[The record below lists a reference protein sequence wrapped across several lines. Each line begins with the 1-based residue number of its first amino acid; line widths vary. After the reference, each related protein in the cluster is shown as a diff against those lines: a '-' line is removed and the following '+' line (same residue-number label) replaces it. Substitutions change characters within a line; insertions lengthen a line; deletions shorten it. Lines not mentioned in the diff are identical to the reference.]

1 MRYSLWHKNTLIGHT
16 ELSYV
21 TCMARSRM
29 GEFIPTEVGLEI
41 LIDNEHLHGLELE
54 LRDEHDRVIPT
65 EHISMQDCN
74 RLARPGA
81 EDAVAY
87 ELDDADLDEETRAA
101 IEHDVALVQEWMAER
116 EPDDLWKDYEED
128 VPWDES
134 RPFYQ
139 IFVELTD
146 ETAIPAN
153 SDFLI
158 EDSP

>member
-1 MRYSLWHKNTLIGHT
+1 
-16 ELSYV
+16 
-21 TCMARSRM
+21 
-29 GEFIPTEVGLEI
+29 
-41 LIDNEHLHGLELE
+41 
-54 LRDEHDRVIPT
+54 
-65 EHISMQDCN
+65 
-74 RLARPGA
+74 
-81 EDAVAY
+81 
-87 ELDDADLDEETRAA
+87 
-101 IEHDVALVQEWMAER
+101 MAER